1 MNWNQWKKEI
11 NEHKWNSKNCLERD
25 LNPRPRLSSAD
36 VYIYIY
42 VDIFII
48 VFYPPYYCNIR
59 YVVLSFDEIKTHY
72 KSLDLNELK
81 ADIARAPWHITGAL
95 EDIDDS

>member
-1 MNWNQWKKEI
+1 M
-11 NEHKWNSKNCLERD
+11 
-25 LNPRPRLSSAD
+25 
-36 VYIYIY
+36 
-42 VDIFII
+42 I
-48 VFYPPYYCNIR
+48 VFYLPYYCNIK

-81 ADIARAPWHITGAL
+81 ADMARAPWHITGAL

>member
-1 MNWNQWKKEI
+1 MTY
-11 NEHKWNSKNCLERD
+11 LFT
-25 LNPRPRLSSAD
+25 
-36 VYIYIY
+36 IYICRY
-42 VDIFII
+42 
-48 VFYPPYYCNIR
+48 FYHSFFYLPYYCNIK

-81 ADIARAPWHITGAL
+81 ADMARAPWHITGAL